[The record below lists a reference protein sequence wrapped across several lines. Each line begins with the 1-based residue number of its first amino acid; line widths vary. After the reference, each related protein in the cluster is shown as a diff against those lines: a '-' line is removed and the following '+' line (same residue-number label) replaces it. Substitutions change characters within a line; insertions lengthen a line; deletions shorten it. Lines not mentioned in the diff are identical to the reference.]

1 METPARRKRLTPR
14 SKTGDQDNLGFY
26 IGNPGSTI
34 ADVLHRPTSIP
45 CIATPGFSCTPD
57 ASGNYLNTT
66 PFCAEC
72 PPVQPAVRRY
82 DGAEFR
88 LVKRAGGKWFG
99 SVSYTYS
106 RLTGNYAGLTNS
118 DPTDGTFGRHA
129 PNNGRAFDIPT
140 MPFDTNGKPQDGPL
154 HGSPEHRFGAWI
166 PLR

>member
-1 METPARRKRLTPR
+1 MAIT
-14 SKTGDQDNLGFY
+14 DNLGFY

-45 CIATPGFSCTPD
+45 CIASGFGCTPD
-57 ASGNYLNTT
+57 AAGNL
-66 PFCAEC
+66 PEHHSLLRG
-72 PPVQPAVRRY
+72 VPAGVSRPVRRY

-129 PNNGRAFDIPT
+129 PNNGRRSIFRP
-140 MPFDTNGKPQDGPL
+140 
-154 HGSPEHRFGAWI
+154 
-166 PLR
+166 